1 MHGRDLL
8 VRPVVAPLNASAGT
22 VAAAPQL
29 SVWLPPCRTG
39 WVAWSDG
46 GLLQTS
52 GSGALVRVSSAWDQ
66 LPMFVRGGAV
76 LPLLPR
82 GSLDARTS
90 DAVNWALFL
99 GGATA
104 GNGSRYLDE
113 GDSTA

>member
-8 VRPVVAPLNASAGT
+8 VRPVVAPLNASAG

-46 GLLQTS
+46 GLLP
-52 GSGALVRVSSAWDQ
+52 GSGAVVQVSSAWEQ

-104 GNGSRYLDE
+104 GNGSRYLDG